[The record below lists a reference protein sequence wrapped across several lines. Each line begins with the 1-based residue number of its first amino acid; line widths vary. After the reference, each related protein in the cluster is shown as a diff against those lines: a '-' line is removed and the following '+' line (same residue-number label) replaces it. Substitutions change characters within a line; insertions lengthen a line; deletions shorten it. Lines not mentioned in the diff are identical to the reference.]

1 MRLLKDPKAQPRAQ
15 EFDRS
20 QDAVGEQ
27 ASGDAPASAA
37 LRPVPLLSQSLP
49 EASNRPRFGQSVTT
63 CDTSEGKQRPRAR
76 GRTSHSTL
84 RPVMRMRSEAGGK
97 KGGGRPVSRAA
108 FLLLTLT
115 LCGLG
120 LGRAQ
125 VGPTATQALALS
137 AFGGATGDYTGLGGG
152 RNLSITAGADLE
164 FRTRQLF
171 GLQPAAEVRGTYPVN
186 SGQVDGQKNIL
197 GGVRESWHYGR
208 LRPYG
213 DILVGAG
220 RLTYVH
226 GLPDPSNR
234 FLYLQSNSFVISP
247 GGGAELRLTDRFA
260 LRGDVQLQRYSS
272 PVSVSG
278 HIYAK
283 PITFAI
289 VYRFDRNH
297 FAGRFLP

>member
-1 MRLLKDPKAQPRAQ
+1 
-15 EFDRS
+15 
-20 QDAVGEQ
+20 
-27 ASGDAPASAA
+27 
-37 LRPVPLLSQSLP
+37 
-49 EASNRPRFGQSVTT
+49 
-63 CDTSEGKQRPRAR
+63 
-76 GRTSHSTL
+76 
-84 RPVMRMRSEAGGK
+84 MRSEAGK
-97 KGGGRPVSRAA
+97 KADGSPVSRAA
-108 FLLLTLT
+108 FLFFTVA

-152 RNLSITAGADLE
+152 RNLSITAGADLD

-171 GLQPAAEVRGTYPVN
+171 GLQPAAEVRGTYPVK
-186 SGQVDGQKNIL
+186 SGQVDGQKDIL
-197 GGVRESWHYGR
+197 GGLRESWHYGR

-226 GLPDPSNR
+226 GIANPAHTL
-234 FLYLQSNSFVISP
+234 LYLQSNSLVLSP
-247 GGGAELRLTDRFA
+247 GAGAELRLTDRFA

-297 FAGRFLP
+297 FAGRFIP